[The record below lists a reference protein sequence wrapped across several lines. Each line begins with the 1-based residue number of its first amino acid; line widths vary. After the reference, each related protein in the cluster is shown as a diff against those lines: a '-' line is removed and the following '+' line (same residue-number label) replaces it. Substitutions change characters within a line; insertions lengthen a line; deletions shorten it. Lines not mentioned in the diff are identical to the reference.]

1 MNYLRIAWRNLWR
14 NKRRTFITSASIMF
28 AVFFAVIMRSF
39 QLGTYDHMIKN
50 IIESFSGFIQVQQV
64 DYQDDMSL
72 ENSFAYT
79 PEMLKKLDQTEG
91 IKTVAPRIQSFAL
104 ASTGPQTKGTLV
116 IGFDPKREKELS
128 DPGKRLVHFRFT
140 DSSIARMESENIPQ
154 AVMKKVKDQRNESF
168 VGQDGMEVALQ
179 LTKDE
184 KAKWLSKIMRASAFP
199 GVNLKPGDDGVLVAD
214 RLSKFL
220 RIGVGDTLI
229 LLGQGYH
236 GWTAQGLY
244 PVRGIVKIPAPDLDN
259 KLIFMPLDKAQ
270 DFYSMP
276 GRLTTIDI
284 NPYNNSERNLPL
296 IKQKVTNLLHDPSLV
311 VKDWKQFNPVLK
323 QQIDGDNQSGKAML
337 GLLYFIIFFGIFG
350 TVLMMIHER
359 SREFGVLIA
368 IGMQRTR
375 LAGILML
382 EMFLMG
388 LLSVITG
395 IIISLP
401 ILYIGHV
408 DPLRITGEA
417 AKVYTS
423 MGFDPVMPMMW
434 INTYVFWQG
443 FIVSLMVVLSCLYP
457 LRKVFKMKEVN
468 ALRA

>member
-1 MNYLRIAWRNLWR
+1 
-14 NKRRTFITSASIMF
+14 
-28 AVFFAVIMRSF
+28 
-39 QLGTYDHMIKN
+39 
-50 IIESFSGFIQVQQV
+50 
-64 DYQDDMSL
+64 
-72 ENSFAYT
+72 
-79 PEMLKKLDQTEG
+79 
-91 IKTVAPRIQSFAL
+91 
-104 ASTGPQTKGTLV
+104 
-116 IGFDPKREKELS
+116 
-128 DPGKRLVHFRFT
+128 
-140 DSSIARMESENIPQ
+140 MESENIPP

-168 VGQDGMEVALQ
+168 VGQDGMEIALQ
-179 LTKDE
+179 LTKEE
-184 KAKWLSKIMRASAFP
+184 KAKWLSKIMQASSFP
-199 GVNLKPGDDGVLVAD
+199 GSNLGPGDDGVLVSD

-220 RIGVGDTLI
+220 MIHVGDTLI

-270 DFYSMP
+270 DFYSMH

-284 NPYNNSERNLPL
+284 NPYNNSERNLPVV
-296 IKQKVTNLLHDPSLV
+296 KRKVAEILNNETLV
-311 VKDWKQFNPVLK
+311 VKDWKEFNPVLK
-323 QQIDGDNQSGKAML
+323 QQIDGDNQTGKAML

-368 IGMQRTR
+368 VGMQRKR

-388 LLSVITG
+388 LMAVVTG
-395 IIISLP
+395 IVISLP

-408 DPLRITGEA
+408 NPIHITGES

-434 INTYVFWQG
+434 VNTYVFWQG
-443 FIVSLMVVLSCLYP
+443 LIVALMVVLSCLYP
-457 LRKVFKMKEVN
+457 LRKVFTMKEVD